1 MVCIFLSHTVL
12 DGFNCSIFSIHTHQ
26 GIYSLSHSSSPL
38 KRTNK
43 ISGLFSHQKTTFTI
57 RMGIWLMP
65 RCAIIPR
72 LTSTLTY
79 NPHSLTKMNL
89 SITRFLVSLPRW
101 LRYVFLALII
111 AIICILTSPVIAKN
125 SPESVINSQESQ
137 AQILYTEGQFAES
150 ITLLKESLQDYQNN
164 GDQLGKAVI
173 LINMALNYQQTGEI
187 QEANKTIVEAM
198 NILQKTP
205 DYSQSSAI
213 WAQAWDVK
221 ASLQL
226 AQGKPE
232 DALLSWQQAE
242 AIYQKLGDSNKAIL
256 MGINQGQALQNLG
269 LYKRANAVFQNLATT
284 LQNQPDSLT
293 KAINIRNV
301 GGALRVLGDL
311 EKAKS
316 NFEESLRIGQKL
328 QSQEIIASA
337 YLALGNVVS
346 ADANVKTAQGNIA
359 AAREKKVAAINFYQK
374 AEVDKTPIQIQIKA
388 KINRL
393 RLLIEIEKWQEAEL
407 LYPQI
412 QGLIPKLSLGRAGIY
427 AQVNFAQSLMKLNE
441 EKPVNLQTI
450 AQILAVA
457 RQQAEQIQDV
467 RSQSFVLGNLGHIY
481 ELTKQWDIAQDLTQ
495 KALNLSQSIQAQD
508 ITYRWQW
515 QIGRI
520 LCQGE
525 NECYQQGDIKGAITT
540 YTEAFNTLQSIRGD
554 LVASSADVQ
563 YSFKESVE
571 PVYRRLVNLLLQSPE
586 PSQDNLKQARQV
598 LESLQVAKLQ
608 NFLQQACQDSNL
620 QLDKVIDTK
629 DKTAAVIYSIILN
642 DRLEVIVREPNNPN
656 LYHYP
661 SAKLSP
667 QEIES
672 TLNHF
677 YKSLQEP
684 GAYEEVQT
692 DGQKVY
698 NWLIK
703 PIEERLEKSKI
714 KTLIFVLDGSL
725 RRIPM
730 DALYDGEKYL
740 MEKYAVSLAL
750 GLQVRD
756 SMPLQRKKMKILAA
770 SLIDPPKSVPG
781 FSSLPGVAEEVKEIQ
796 KTGITMTWIADK
808 EFTNQNFNKKLNT
821 AKFDVVHLATHG
833 FFGADR
839 ENTFVVT
846 ADGKLK
852 IAEFDRLFRTQRKSA
867 NEGIELLILSAC
879 QTATG
884 NDQEV
889 MGIAGTT
896 VQAGASSAIASL
908 WDLDDQSSVPFIK
921 EFYQHLGEP
930 NISRAEALRLAQQA
944 LLKDPNYDHP
954 RFWAPYV
961 LVGSWL

>member
-1 MVCIFLSHTVL
+1 M
-12 DGFNCSIFSIHTHQ
+12 D
-26 GIYSLSHSSSPL
+26 
-38 KRTNK
+38 
-43 ISGLFSHQKTTFTI
+43 
-57 RMGIWLMP
+57 
-65 RCAIIPR
+65 
-72 LTSTLTY
+72 
-79 NPHSLTKMNL
+79 
-89 SITRFLVSLPRW
+89 
-101 LRYVFLALII
+101 
-111 AIICILTSPVIAKN
+111 
-125 SPESVINSQESQ
+125 
-137 AQILYTEGQFAES
+137 
-150 ITLLKESLQDYQNN
+150 
-164 GDQLGKAVI
+164 
-173 LINMALNYQQTGEI
+173 
-187 QEANKTIVEAM
+187 
-198 NILQKTP
+198 
-205 DYSQSSAI
+205 
-213 WAQAWDVK
+213 
-221 ASLQL
+221 
-226 AQGKPE
+226 
-232 DALLSWQQAE
+232 
-242 AIYQKLGDSNKAIL
+242 
-256 MGINQGQALQNLG
+256 
-269 LYKRANAVFQNLATT
+269 KRANAVFQNLAAT

-337 YLALGNVVS
+337 YLALGNVVR

-412 QGLIPKLSLGRAGIY
+412 QNLIPKLSLGRAGIY

-481 ELTKQWDIAQDLTQ
+481 ELTKQWNIAQDLTQ

-525 NECYQQGDIKGAITT
+525 NECYQQGDIKGAIPTERLAIAT

-598 LESLQVAKLQ
+598 LETLQVAKLQ
-608 NFLQQACQDSNL
+608 NFLQQACQDSKL
-620 QLDKVIDTK
+620 QLDEVIDTK

-642 DRLEVIVREPNNPN
+642 DRLEVILREPNNPN

-661 SAKLSP
+661 ATKLSK
-667 QEIES
+667 QEIEN
-672 TLNHF
+672 TLTNL
-677 YKSLQEP
+677 YKSLQDP

-692 DGQKVY
+692 AGQKVY

-703 PIEERLEKSKI
+703 PIEEKLEKSKI
-714 KTLIFVLDGSL
+714 NTLIFVLDGSL

-730 DALYDGEKYL
+730 AALYDGEKYL

-756 SMPLQRKKMKILAA
+756 PMPLQRKEMKILAA

-781 FSSLPGVAEEVKEIQ
+781 FASLPGVAQEVREIQ
-796 KTGITMTWIADK
+796 KTGVSVSWIAEQ

-821 AKFDVVHLATHG
+821 AKFDIVHLATHG

>member
-1 MVCIFLSHTVL
+1 MNLLSSHFLLPLPRLFRYGVLAFIMAIFCIF
-12 DGFNCSIFSIHTHQ
+12 
-26 GIYSLSHSSSPL
+26 
-38 KRTNK
+38 
-43 ISGLFSHQKTTFTI
+43 
-57 RMGIWLMP
+57 
-65 RCAIIPR
+65 
-72 LTSTLTY
+72 
-79 NPHSLTKMNL
+79 
-89 SITRFLVSLPRW
+89 
-101 LRYVFLALII
+101 
-111 AIICILTSPVIAKN
+111 TSPVNAKN
-125 SPESVINSQESQ
+125 PSEQFIAPQEKQ
-137 AQILYTEGQFAES
+137 AQILYTEGRFAES
-150 ITLLKESLQDYQNN
+150 ITLLKQTLEVYQGN

-173 LINMALNYQQTGEI
+173 LINLALNYQQTGEI
-187 QEANKTIVEAM
+187 QAANKTITEAI
-198 NILQKTP
+198 NLLQKIP
-205 DYSQSSAI
+205 NSSQKSPI

-221 ASLQL
+221 GSLQL
-226 AQGKPE
+226 AEGKAE

-242 AIYQKLGDSNKAIL
+242 TIYQKLGDSNQAIL

-269 LYKRANAVFQNLATT
+269 LYKRANSVFQNLVAT

-293 KAINIRNV
+293 KAISFRNL
-301 GGALRVLGDL
+301 GTASRLLGDL
-311 EKAKS
+311 EQAKLS
-316 NFEESLRIGQKL
+316 LKESLRIAKKL
-328 QSQEIIASA
+328 QSQENIATA
-337 YLALGNVVS
+337 YLTLGNI
-346 ADANVKTAQGNIA
+346 ARAEANIKNAQGNIQ
-359 AAREKKVAAINFYQK
+359 AAILQKNQAIEFYQN
-374 AEVDKTPIQIQIKA
+374 AEIDKTSIQIQIRA

-393 RLLIEIEKWQEAEL
+393 RLLIETEKWQEAEL

-412 QGLIPKLSLGRAGIY
+412 QSLISKLPVGRSGIY

-441 EKPVNLQTI
+441 KIPVNLQTI
-450 AQILAVA
+450 AQILAIA

-520 LCQGE
+520 FCQGQS
-525 NECYQQGDIKGAITT
+525 ECNQKGDIKGAITT

-554 LVASSADVQ
+554 LIASSADVQ
-563 YSFKESVE
+563 YSFRESVE
-571 PVYRRLVNLLLQSPE
+571 PVYRGLVDLLLQSPE
-586 PSQDNLKQARQV
+586 SSQEHLKQARQV
-598 LESLQVAKLQ
+598 LETLQVAKLQ
-608 NFLQQACQDSNL
+608 NFLQQACQDSKL
-620 QLDKVIDTK
+620 QLDEVIDTK
-629 DKTAAVIYSIILN
+629 DQTAAVIYSIILN
-642 DRLEVIVREPNNPN
+642 DRLEVILRQPNNKD

-661 SAKLSP
+661 PTKLSKG
-667 QEIES
+667 EIEN
-672 TLNHF
+672 TLTNL
-677 YKSLQEP
+677 YTSLQDP
-684 GAYEEVQT
+684 GAYEEVQS

-703 PIEERLEKSKI
+703 PIEEKLETSKI

-725 RRIPM
+725 RKIPM
-730 DALYDGEKYL
+730 AALYDGEKYL
-740 MEKYAVSLAL
+740 MQKYAVSLAL
-750 GLQVRD
+750 GLQIRD
-756 SMPLQRKKMKILAA
+756 PMPLQRKEMKILAA

-796 KTGITMTWIADK
+796 KTGVAVTWIADQK
-808 EFTNQNFNKKLNT
+808 FTTQNFNKELNT

-833 FFGADR
+833 YFGADR

-852 IAEFDRLFRTQRKSA
+852 IDEFDKLFRTQRKSSKQ
-867 NEGIELLILSAC
+867 GIELLILSAC

-944 LLKDPNYDHP
+944 LLKSPNYDHP